1 MSWFSHGALR
11 RIAVLTTLTT
21 SWLTVGPSVGSAVA
35 NTRAKASQKGH
46 QRVLTPLELA
56 RIHGARQEGP
66 PLETGIVNPVDRDVD
81 GQTGST
87 FAWEGNV
94 GGLNTVNGNKLTT
107 VPIVGWSGRGGMGVS
122 LALYHNSLADGNSE
136 IGQHW
141 THSYSI
147 YGVVDPEIGDF
158 SVRWGDGLG
167 YKFTKNIDGSYSAPA
182 GMATK
187 LVADSTG
194 WTLTTKNQVR
204 YRFEGGTGNRKNC
217 LWIKDRSDNQVTIAH
232 DSSDKV
238 TSVTD
243 PTGRVLTFTYSS
255 GKLASV
261 TDPASR
267 TFTFT
272 RNSSDDL
279 TSIGYPLSTSVGY
292 GYDSLHRITSVTD
305 ARGKVWTKGYT
316 SSGNALA
323 WEKDPLNHQTNY
335 AYGSGYATITDP
347 MGRVT
352 THNYGAGGELVS
364 VVAPGSR
371 TTSFAYTNYRKT
383 STTSPSGITG
393 SLTYDSVGNVLTST
407 DGLGNVTSYTY
418 NAKNDVVTATT
429 PMGKVVTNAYDS
441 AGRLTSTT
449 DPLGHTTSYTVN
461 SYGLVTAATNA
472 LGKTSTVSY
481 DSNGNATSAT
491 DPLGHTTSKTYN
503 VLGMALT
510 ATDATGRTVSTAY
523 DNLGRATSVTTPG
536 SRTVSFTYNASGQK
550 LTTTNPL
557 GQVNSFVYNDAGQL
571 VSHTDALGRTVSY
584 AYNAAGQK
592 TSFTDGRGKV
602 TTYSYNSDGL
612 PSGITYPDST
622 GSTVTYNTDGQ
633 VATST
638 DGRGV
643 VVTNNYN
650 TGGQLTSVS
659 YSDSTPTVSF
669 AYNDDG
675 AKTSMTDGTGT
686 TTYSYDTGGRI
697 TTRTSPEGAVTYSY
711 NNANALT
718 GKVGG
723 GSTLLYSYDDAGR
736 MTSLVAG
743 GSQTTSYSYDNA
755 NRMTS
760 STLPD
765 GSVETRSYTA
775 AADLASIESVK
786 SGTTITSST
795 YSYDSLGRKTSE
807 TTPSY
812 ALAYTYDNGG
822 QLTGEVRTGASA
834 YSVSYTYDNAGNR
847 ASKTLGSTTESY
859 SYDDA
864 NKLTAAGG
872 KWYSY
877 DNAGNMTSV
886 SWSGGSTSLTWN
898 GAGYLKSASN
908 GSTTVNY
915 SYNGLGQRVG
925 KSGGASA
932 SYILSDDSIDSE
944 VLSDGAASFVH
955 GASGLVSEN
964 RGGTDKFYHADA
976 LGSVKTLTDGSGSV
990 TDSRSTDAFGMV
1002 VTTSGSTPTPF
1013 GFAGNHGYQQ
1023 DSETGLMRLGHRMYD
1038 ASTGRFISRDPIRD
1052 GYNWYVYCGNDSVN
1066 ALDPEGLKYA
1076 RLIASVAGGLIGGL
1090 ALGPVGL
1097 GGLGAAVGAGLGG
1110 ALGSWIDG
1118 ADVADAAVD
1127 GIVDGV
1133 GNAVGGAVIGEIGS
1147 LIPKPK
1153 LPVIFRAPGPQQ
1165 LEAALN
1171 EGIMVPSPLNPSMIH
1186 VTTNPG
1192 YAAWYAAEYGTPVFQ
1207 RPLTSAEFAQL
1218 KPWFQQF
1225 DDTRPPGGS
1234 IFQIPTHPAM
1244 NMTHLLEGW
1253 SIFNP

>member
-1 MSWFSHGALR
+1 MSWFSRSALR

-21 SWLTVGPSVGSAVA
+21 SWLTVGPSVGSAAA

-46 QRVLTPLELA
+46 QRLLTPLELA

-122 LALYHNSLADGNSE
+122 LALYHNSLADGASE

-147 YGVVDPEIGDF
+147 YGVVDPETDDF

-182 GMATK
+182 GMADK

-194 WTLTTKNQVR
+194 YTLTTKGQVR
-204 YRFEGGTGNRKNC
+204 YRFESGTGNRRNC
-217 LWIKDRSDNQVTIAH
+217 LWIKDRSDNQVTLAH

-279 TSIGYPLSTSVGY
+279 TSVGFPLSTSIGY

-316 SSGNALA
+316 SGWNALA
-323 WEKDPLNHQTNY
+323 WEKDPLNHQTDY

-347 MGRVT
+347 MGHVI
-352 THNYGAGGELVS
+352 THNYGSGGELVS
-364 VVAPGSR
+364 IVAPGDR

-383 STTSPSGITG
+383 STTSPSGIT
-393 SLTYDSVGNVLTST
+393 SYVTYDSLGNILTST
-407 DGLGNVTSYTY
+407 DGFGNVATYSY
-418 NAKNDVVTATT
+418 NAKNDVVNLIT
-429 PMGKVVTNAYDS
+429 PMGKEVTNGYDT
-441 AGRLTSTT
+441 AGRLTSST
-449 DPLGHTTSYTVN
+449 DPLGHTTTYTVN
-461 SYGLVTAATNA
+461 THGLVTAVTNA
-472 LGKTSTVSY
+472 LGKTSTISY

-491 DPLGHTTSKTYN
+491 DPLGHTTSTTYN
-503 VLGMALT
+503 ILGMPLAV
-510 ATDATGRTVSTAY
+510 TDATGKVVSTAY
-523 DNLGRATSVTTPG
+523 DNLGRITSVTAPG
-536 SRTVSFTYNASGQK
+536 SRTVSFTYDAAGNK

-557 GQVNSFVYNDAGQL
+557 GQVNTFNYDDVGQL
-571 VSHTDALGRTVSY
+571 VSHIDALSRTVSY
-584 AYNAAGQK
+584 GYNAAGQK

-622 GSTVTYNTDGQ
+622 GSTVTYNEDGQ
-633 VATST
+633 IATST

-643 VVTNNYN
+643 VVTNSYNY
-650 TGGQLTSVS
+650 GGQLESVS
-659 YSDSTPTVSF
+659 YSDSTPSVSF

-675 AKTSMTDGTGT
+675 AKTSMTDDTGT
-686 TTYSYDTGGRI
+686 TTYSYDMGGRI

-711 NNANALT
+711 NNTNALT

-723 GSTLLYSYDDAGR
+723 SSTLLYNYDDAGR
-736 MTSLVAG
+736 MTALVAG
-743 GSQTTSYSYDNA
+743 GSQTTTYSYDNA

-760 STLPD
+760 TTLPD

-786 SGTTITSST
+786 SGTTITSSA

-807 TTPSY
+807 TSPSY

-847 ASKTLGSTTESY
+847 ATKVLGSTTESY

-864 NKLTAAGG
+864 NKLIAAGG
-872 KWYSY
+872 KSYSY
-877 DNAGNMTSV
+877 DGAGNMTSV
-886 SWSGGSTSLTWN
+886 SWSGGSTSLTWD
-898 GAGYLKSASN
+898 GAGRLKSATGG
-908 GSTTVNY
+908 GSMVSY
-915 SYNGLGQRVG
+915 AYNGLGQRVG
-925 KSGGASA
+925 KSGDASA
-932 SYILSDDSIDSE
+932 SYILSDDSIDSQ

-955 GASGLVSEN
+955 GTAGLISEN
-964 RGGTDKFYHADA
+964 RGGTSKFYHSDA
-976 LGSVKTLTDGSGSV
+976 LGSVRALTSTSGTV
-990 TDSRSTDAFGMV
+990 TDSRSTDAFGLV
-1002 VTTSGSTPTPF
+1002 VTSSGSTPTPF
-1013 GFAGNHGYQQ
+1013 GFAGSHGYQQ
-1023 DSETGLMRLGHRMYD
+1023 DGETGLMRLGHRLYD

-1052 GYNWYVYCGNDSVN
+1052 GYNWYAYVENDPLN
-1066 ALDPEGLKYA
+1066 AIDPDGLEIIKKIPHLGEKDRNGRPTENSKIAQLISDDMDKAIGMIRSTPSGKQLLDPVDKGDMDLVIIWA
-1076 RLIASVAGGLIGGL
+1076 PGTTDRGATGQDRDWIPGGTVQGRVRTIKIDPIDLQDTELPFMIGGKSKQANPPL
-1090 ALGPVGL
+1090 WRVIGHELGHAIKGTDDPQNVGL
-1097 GGLGAAVGAGLGG
+1097 WENPIAGELGAPPRIGYGG
-1110 ALGSWIDG
+1110 RTRSPNANPQWSKYWYRID
-1118 ADVADAAVD
+1118 
-1127 GIVDGV
+1127 
-1133 GNAVGGAVIGEIGS
+1133 
-1147 LIPKPK
+1147 
-1153 LPVIFRAPGPQQ
+1153 
-1165 LEAALN
+1165 
-1171 EGIMVPSPLNPSMIH
+1171 
-1186 VTTNPG
+1186 
-1192 YAAWYAAEYGTPVFQ
+1192 
-1207 RPLTSAEFAQL
+1207 
-1218 KPWFQQF
+1218 
-1225 DDTRPPGGS
+1225 
-1234 IFQIPTHPAM
+1234 
-1244 NMTHLLEGW
+1244 
-1253 SIFNP
+1253 